1 MIKNIFFQSLAI
13 LLIVFTYFF
22 IDFKELLNIFETK
35 TNFVLQENCN
45 LHKKPCIIMLE
56 DGTSLTLEV
65 FPKSIPVFK
74 PLVFK
79 VKSSNHFLED
89 TSLNIYSTS
98 MFMGYFN
105 FKLKN
110 LGKGVYEA
118 KGVLPLC
125 PRGTMK
131 WNIDL
136 EIKNKTIGARYQFE
150 TE

>member
-1 MIKNIFFQSLAI
+1 M
-13 LLIVFTYFF
+13 
-22 IDFKELLNIFETK
+22 IDFKELINIFETK
-35 TNFVLQENCN
+35 TKFIVQENCN
-45 LHKKPCIIMLE
+45 LHKNSCSITLE
-56 DGTSLTLEV
+56 DNTFVSLEV

-110 LGKGVYEA
+110 LGKGLYEA
-118 KGVLPLC
+118 KGILPLC
-125 PRGTMK
+125 PRGKMK
-131 WNIDL
+131 WNIDI
-136 EIKNKTIGARYQFE
+136 EIKTQNKTIGARYQFE